1 MLVADAVLL
10 DLDGVLV
17 DSTAGVEQAWTRFA
31 RRHDLDP
38 DALLED
44 LHGRR
49 MVDIIRRALPHLD
62 EADLREE
69 AERVQS
75 HEVELGASV
84 TPVDGAPGL
93 VASLREDRWAIVTS
107 GTRPVAEARLRG
119 AGLPRPSVFVTADD
133 VEEGKPSPVPYRTAA
148 AHLGVD
154 PARCVVVEDAPA
166 GVAAGRAAG
175 ATTVAVS
182 TSHTPAELDAADHV
196 VRTTGAI
203 RRLPGRGLVL
213 SLEVVDDG
221 GPRDAAPVA
230 EERRDEAPGR

>member
-1 MLVADAVLL
+1 MTSSDHPTPVLVADAVLL

-49 MVDIIRRALPHLD
+49 MVDIIRRALPQLD

-69 AERVQS
+69 AERVES
-75 HEVELGASV
+75 HEVELGAAV
-84 TPVDGAPGL
+84 TAIEGAPGL
-93 VASLREDRWAIVTS
+93 VASLHDARWAIVTS

-119 AGLPRPSVFVTADD
+119 AGLPQPSVFVTAED
-133 VEEGKPSPVPYRTAA
+133 VEDGKPSPAPYRTAA

-166 GVAAGRAAG
+166 GIAAGHAAGAVTVAVATSHGRAAL
-175 ATTVAVS
+175 A
-182 TSHTPAELDAADHV
+182 AADHV
-196 VRTTGAI
+196 VRATGAI
-203 RRLPGRGLVL
+203 RRVPGPRLTL
-213 SLEVVDDG
+213 ALDVDDDGRPTDLPDG
-221 GPRDAAPVA
+221 G
-230 EERRDEAPGR
+230 